1 MATSRIAESLFKQG
15 SEYFACADSWFA
27 KFMTDEELVS
37 LIRKKSNFAHIS
49 HAARRIS
56 RLRKQTYR
64 SPKVNISAEGYIA
77 QTFCVLFGQ
86 EKAQMRTPH
95 PPLRGTF
102 PSRGRQE
109 FPACSNIWTCSVFD
123 RTQTFGFIE
132 ISRLLLE
139 EKLSAKLTDEV
150 STD

>member
-102 PSRGRQE
+102 PSRGRQVILANSKYCLLALFSDSQHFE
-109 FPACSNIWTCSVFD
+109 NA
-123 RTQTFGFIE
+123 E
-132 ISRLLLE
+132 ISRRLLGG
-139 EKLSAKLTDEV
+139 ATC
-150 STD
+150 